1 MHHLSEVKEPSED
14 ASLGTVRIIV
24 IASEIFYNRHCTII
38 DNSNLAFSILDD
50 CVN

>member
-14 ASLGTVRIIV
+14 ASLDTVRIIAIV
-24 IASEIFYNRHCTII
+24 SESFYNWHCTVI